1 MKKFTILIALIL
13 CVSIGGVYATWTY
26 QTGEV
31 GGLHQ
36 HFNVYMGALDNAEAK
51 GILQNVANALSIKLN
66 DDEGGAVPG
75 QGDYVAE
82 AAVEGYIEFVF
93 TPKAN
98 ANDDVRNN
106 GIDLVFNLK
115 QTDPAIEFDGAPVFT
130 VSDATVDLGK
140 GQKIT
145 ADNADELS
153 AHNTDLSNYV
163 GSFYYCI
170 SASQLQSM
178 ISTDL
183 ELPTYEDYQAM
194 ETILNTT
201 QAKIGIE
208 VNEK

>member
-36 HFNVYMGALDNAEAK
+36 HFNVYMGALDNSEAK
-51 GILQNVANALSIKLN
+51 GVLLNVTNALSIKLN
-66 DDEGGAVPG
+66 DDEGGASG

-82 AAVEGYIEFVF
+82 AAVEGFIEFVF
-93 TPKAN
+93 APKAN

-115 QTDPAIEFDGAPVFT
+115 QTDPAIEFDGNPVFT
-130 VSDATVDLGK
+130 VSGNTIELGK

-153 AHNTDLSNYV
+153 AYNTDLSNHV

-170 SASQLQSM
+170 TAAQLQDM
-178 ISTDL
+178 ISTDIY
-183 ELPTYEDYQAM
+183 LPTYEDYQAM

-208 VNEK
+208 VTEK